1 MLGLGTLVNSGV
13 IILGSLI
20 GLLLKRGLPEKW
32 QETMINSIAL
42 CVFIIG
48 IQMAMKTDN
57 IIIVIISLVIGSIIG
72 EIIDIEEGMNGLGA
86 WLGSK
91 LSKESGSIA
100 GQIAEGF
107 VNSSILFCT
116 GAMAI
121 VGSIQ
126 DGLSGD
132 CSTLFAKATLD
143 GIIALILT
151 ANVGVGVMLSA
162 ITVGVYQGSITLMAG
177 FVEPYITEVI
187 LQEITASGGVMIMAI
202 GTNMLRI
209 TKIRIG
215 NMLPG
220 MLVAAVLA
228 SNFM

>member
-1 MLGLGTLVNSGV
+1 MPGLGTIVDCGAIV
-13 IILGSLI
+13 LGSI
-20 GLLLKRGLPEKW
+20 VGLFFKRGLPEKW
-32 QETMINSIAL
+32 QETMMNGIAL
-42 CVFIIG
+42 CVAVIG
-48 IQMAMKTDN
+48 IQMAMKTNN
-57 IIIVIISLVIGSIIG
+57 IVITIISLVIGAIIG
-72 EIIDIEEGMNGLGA
+72 EIIDIEKRMNSLGV

-91 LSKESGSIA
+91 FSKKNGSIA

-116 GAMAI
+116 GAMSI

-126 DGLSGD
+126 DGLSGE

-151 ANVGVGVMLSA
+151 ANVGIGVIFSALIVG
-162 ITVGVYQGSITLMAG
+162 IYQGGITLMAG

-187 LQEITASGGVMIMAI
+187 LQEVTASGGVMIMAI
-202 GTNMLRI
+202 GFNMLHI

-220 MLVAAVLA
+220 MVIAAILA
-228 SNFM
+228 ANFI

>member
-1 MLGLGTLVNSGV
+1 MPGLGTLVNSGV

-72 EIIDIEEGMNGLGA
+72 EIIDIEDGMNGLGA

-162 ITVGVYQGSITLMAG
+162 ITVGIYQGSITLMAG

-215 NMLPG
+215 NILPG

>member
-1 MLGLGTLVNSGV
+1 MPGLGTLVNSGV

-32 QETMINSIAL
+32 QGTMINSIAL

>member
-1 MLGLGTLVNSGV
+1 MPGLGTLVNSGV

-91 LSKESGSIA
+91 LSKESGSTA

-132 CSTLFAKATLD
+132 CSTLFAKGTLD

>member
-1 MLGLGTLVNSGV
+1 MPGLGTLVNSGV

-72 EIIDIEEGMNGLGA
+72 EIIDIEDGMNGLGA

-162 ITVGVYQGSITLMAG
+162 ITVGIYQGSITLMAG

-220 MLVAAVLA
+220 MLVVAVLA

>member
-1 MLGLGTLVNSGV
+1 
-13 IILGSLI
+13 
-20 GLLLKRGLPEKW
+20 
-32 QETMINSIAL
+32 
-42 CVFIIG
+42 
-48 IQMAMKTDN
+48 MAMKTGN

-72 EIIDIEEGMNGLGA
+72 EIVDIEERMNKLGTF
-86 WLGSK
+86 LGQRLAKGNS
-91 LSKESGSIA
+91 SVA

-126 DGLSGD
+126 DGLAGD

-162 ITVGVYQGSITLMAG
+162 ISVGFYQGSITLLAG
-177 FVEPYITEVI
+177 VVEPYITELI
-187 LQEITASGGVMIMAI
+187 LQEVTASGGVMIMAI
-202 GTNMLRI
+202 GLNMLRI

-220 MLVAAVLA
+220 MLVAAALA
-228 SNFM
+228 GNFM

>member
-1 MLGLGTLVNSGV
+1 MPGLGTLVNSGV

-48 IQMAMKTDN
+48 IQMAMKTYN

-91 LSKESGSIA
+91 LSKESGSTA

>member
-1 MLGLGTLVNSGV
+1 MPGLGTLVNSGV

>member
-1 MLGLGTLVNSGV
+1 MPGLGTLVNSGV

-126 DGLSGD
+126 DGVSGD

>member
-1 MLGLGTLVNSGV
+1 MPGLGTLVNSGV

-72 EIIDIEEGMNGLGA
+72 EIIDIEDGMNGLGA

-162 ITVGVYQGSITLMAG
+162 ITVGIYQGSITLMAG